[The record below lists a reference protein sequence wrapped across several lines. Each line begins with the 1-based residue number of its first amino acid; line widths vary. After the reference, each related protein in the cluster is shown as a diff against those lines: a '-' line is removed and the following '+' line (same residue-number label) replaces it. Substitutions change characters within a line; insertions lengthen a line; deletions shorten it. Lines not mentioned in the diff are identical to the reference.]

1 VIRLRLALCAIVVA
15 LSGLAPAVAAADHT
29 QQSIF
34 QDDQYLLYSP
44 SLRVNHTLALLKDLG
59 VDRVRVNVDWS
70 TIAPDPLSAT
80 APAGFNPVNP
90 ASYPAV
96 DWAPYDRLVEYAAA
110 YGIGVDFNLT
120 APGPLWAMTPGAP
133 ITRAADHWT
142 PNAVAFL
149 DFVYAVGE
157 RYSGTYTPPGATV
170 PVPRVDYW
178 SIWNEPNEPGWL
190 APQWRSYHGHQV
202 LNSPRLY
209 RTLAEYAYSALFV
222 TGHGPDTILIGE
234 LAPEGLTTPGYYNAT
249 TPIPFLQAL
258 YCVDSRYRRLKR
270 NAAAAL
276 GCPTS
281 GSAKQFAQQYPVL
294 FDATGFAHHPY
305 YFHHPPAYS
314 APDPDY
320 VPLSDLGRLE
330 QGLDRAFAAYG
341 SHRRIPIYITEYGYG
356 TNPPNPRQNVTP
368 AEQATYLNEA
378 DYIAWRNPRVRSVAQ
393 FLLYD
398 SAPNTAYPKT
408 NLKYW
413 DTFQTGLEF
422 INGKQKPAFD
432 AYRLPIWI
440 PQFTGSRAFVWGQ
453 VRPGPHG
460 RVQHVSI
467 QWRASGG
474 RWQTLAKLSIRQA
487 DGYFT
492 THVRIPGAGGV
503 RTAWRSP
510 GGHAYFSRTAPVQP
524 R

>member
-1 VIRLRLALCAIVVA
+1 MRIRPALCALVLA
-15 LSGLAPAVAAADHT
+15 LFVLAPAAAVADHT
-29 QQSIF
+29 QQSTF
-34 QDDQYLLYSP
+34 QDDKYLLYSP
-44 SLRVNHTLALLKDLG
+44 ALRVNHTLALLKDLG

-70 TIAPDPLSAT
+70 TLAPDPLSAT

-90 ASYPAV
+90 ASYPAAN
-96 DWAPYDRLVEYAAA
+96 WAPYDRLVEYAAA

-149 DFVYAVGE
+149 DFVYAVGD

-170 PVPRVDYW
+170 PVPKVDYW

-190 APQWRSYHGHQV
+190 APQWRSYHGHEV

-209 RTLAEYAYSALFV
+209 RTLAEYAYSSLFL
-222 TGHGPDTILIGE
+222 TGHGSDTILIGE

-249 TPIPFLQAL
+249 TPMPFLQAL
-258 YCVDSRYRRLKR
+258 YCVDSRYRRLKG

-276 GCPTS
+276 GCPAS
-281 GSAKQFAQQYPVL
+281 GSAKQFARQYPVL

-314 APDPDY
+314 APNPDY
-320 VPLSDLGRLE
+320 VPLSDLSRLE

-341 SHRRIPIYITEYGYG
+341 SHRQIPIYITEYGYG

-378 DYIAWRNPRVRSVAQ
+378 DYIAWSNARVRSVAQ

-398 SAPNTAYPKT
+398 SPPNTAYPKT

-422 INGKQKPAFD
+422 INGRQKPAFD

-440 PQFTGSRAFVWGQ
+440 PPFAGSRAFVWGQ
-453 VRPGPHG
+453 VRPGAHNRTQ
-460 RVQHVSI
+460 RVTI
-467 QWRASGG
+467 QWRNPKGSWG
-474 RWQTLAKLSIRQA
+474 TLAKLAFKQPE
-487 DGYFT
+487 GYFS
-492 THVRIPGAGGV
+492 THVRIPGSGEV

-510 GGHAYFSRTAPVQP
+510 GGRTYFSRTVPVAA